1 MQPSTE
7 ILLESAIISLLNVLA
22 VYLAAY
28 TYQLSWEGVLAVMVL
43 VSFLTAGVS
52 RLLVRKLLKTQMR
65 MDELLS
71 DSVGMLL
78 IVLLSC
84 LAVFIILIFRFN
96 LPMALGIS
104 ILSGIMTT
112 LVRKLIA

>member
-1 MQPSTE
+1 MQPATE

-22 VYLAAY
+22 VYFAAY
-28 TYQLSWEGVLAVMVL
+28 TYHLPWGGVLAVMVL
-43 VSFLTAGVS
+43 VSFLTAGLS
-52 RLLVRKLLKTQMR
+52 RLLVRKLLRTKMSA
-65 MDELLS
+65 DELLS
-71 DSVGMLL
+71 ESVSMLL

-104 ILSGIMTT
+104 ILSGIMTV

>member
-1 MQPSTE
+1 MQAATT

-28 TYQLSWEGVLAVMVL
+28 TYELPWGGVLAVMVL

-52 RLLVRKLLKTQMR
+52 RLLVHKLLKTRMR
-65 MDELLS
+65 ADELLS
-71 DSVGMLL
+71 ESVSMLL
-78 IVLLSC
+78 IILLSC

-104 ILSGIMTT
+104 ILSGIMTAF
-112 LVRKLIA
+112 VRKVIA